1 MSIDD
6 LQNIIRTNLEVVENA
21 LENIGEWNNVVPQLQ
36 QAKRQYEWM
45 SNAVQQAPD
54 IARQHVDEVLLHHI
68 SNIQASLSPLLNI
81 PKPPDNIGS
90 IITTSGTAP
99 TDLYY
104 QHIQSVENANLGN
117 VHVVTW
123 AQESKQ
129 EFQQIRDQ
137 EHRADGVQARLARL
151 SRKLADPHGAATE
164 ATLKAGAD
172 VVSPV
177 EAAITQ
183 RELLDQFKGELIR
196 RCPAGKG
203 NSYKRIADNLAIASP
218 ITKTAIEDS
227 QGTYDATHTEL
238 SEIAKSRR
246 VADGAYIA
254 DLLRRVED
262 HIWTVTSALDT
273 NSTGVTF
280 N

>member
-1 MSIDD
+1 MS
-6 LQNIIRTNLEVVENA
+6 
-21 LENIGEWNNVVPQLQ
+21 G
-36 QAKRQYEWM
+36 M
-45 SNAVQQAPD
+45 SNTVQQTPD
-54 IARQHVDEVLLHHI
+54 IARQHVDEMLLHQV
-68 SNIQASLSPLLNI
+68 SSVQASLLPLLNV
-81 PKPPDNIGS
+81 PKPPENIGS

-99 TDLYY
+99 TGLYY

-123 AQESKQ
+123 AHESKQ

-151 SRKLADPHGAATE
+151 SQKLADLHAAATE
-164 ATLKAGAD
+164 ATLKAGAG
-172 VVSPV
+172 VISPV
-177 EAAITQ
+177 EAAVTQ

-203 NSYKRIADNLAIASP
+203 NSYKRVADNLAIDSP
-218 ITKTAIEDS
+218 ITKIAIEDS
-227 QGTYDATHTEL
+227 QGAYGVVHAEL
-238 SEIAKSRR
+238 SEIAKSRKA
-246 VADGAYIA
+246 VDGAYIT
-254 DLLRRVED
+254 DLLRRIED

-273 NSTGVTF
+273 DSSGVTF